1 MNSLTSRRVGDV
13 LDQLFR
19 QAEVTDA
26 PYVAEFLDGIG
37 AGADPLAELLDAES
51 RDYKAVYH
59 RVADHFLSVSPEFG
73 RLLYMCGRAASATRI
88 VEFGTSFGI
97 STIHLACAV
106 RDNGHIDDPLVGR
119 ERPRPEQER
128 GRGLWLANQLCDLVQ
143 VRSGPDGFSV
153 STGWMSFDSNTTSSA
168 RGVLAQDKPANEDWK
183 PALVALE
190 QQLRNEIRSTSEP
203 TPTPAAARGPAD
215 DATVRRVEQLLA
227 EAERRHSQE
236 LAVRFVEFSRDIN
249 MQRRADLMKIGQGFD
264 DYNRQLLGQ
273 RQLIN
278 NAIRVSSTPQ
288 Q

>member
-1 MNSLTSRRVGDV
+1 MTNMQFTCDDKPTLVGYLYGEIGPAERKAVEDHLATCAECSAEVIALGDV
-13 LDQLFR
+13 R
-19 QAEVTDA
+19 S
-26 PYVAEFLDGIG
+26 
-37 AGADPLAELLDAES
+37 EL
-51 RDYKAVYH
+51 
-59 RVADHFLSVSPEFG
+59 
-73 RLLYMCGRAASATRI
+73 
-88 VEFGTSFGI
+88 
-97 STIHLACAV
+97 
-106 RDNGHIDDPLVGR
+106 
-119 ERPRPEQER
+119 
-128 GRGLWLANQLCDLVQ
+128 GLWVPPDVELDFAIVKKSTLPPANVLRPARWWSTVPVWAQAAAAILVLAAGTAIANLQ

-153 STGWMSFDSNTTSSA
+153 STGWIQPAAISPAASA
-168 RGVLAQDKPANEDWK
+168 PADEAWK

-190 QQLRNEIRSTSEP
+190 QQLRNEIRATEQAP
-203 TPTPAAARGPAD
+203 TPVAARGPVD

-227 EAERRHSQE
+227 DAERRHSQE